1 MLHSTERVGESTMR
15 RTGLI
20 GIVAVIAIV
29 GGIVAVLVGNWA
41 PTIPADAASTVV
53 ATTSLSG
60 PVPPDAADDAADQ
73 IPSPVAQECL
83 PSIDRPAGP
92 MSLCYEAIR
101 IADADPQSD
110 YYRLRVYGTF
120 GGDTGSGVRWAVVR
134 ARLLG
139 APDNQV
145 FNAEPDGDFE
155 GVCPMEDPL
164 PGSGEPVDVAEN
176 TLCRATRT
184 RAGDGPEPWSHQVA
198 WTCTGC
204 LIPDHWDRDIWLTE
218 MVAVPA
224 GTLPQWEILADLGS

>member
-1 MLHSTERVGESTMR
+1 MR
-15 RTGLI
+15 RNGLL
-20 GIVAVIAIV
+20 GVVAVI
-29 GGIVAVLVGNWA
+29 GIAVVVVAVAASRWA

-53 ATTSLSG
+53 ATTGLTG
-60 PVPPDAADDAADQ
+60 PISPDVTDDTMGQD
-73 IPSPVAQECL
+73 PTPNAQECL

-92 MSLCYEAIR
+92 MSLCYEAVR
-101 IADADPQSD
+101 LADADALAD
-110 YYRLRVYGTF
+110 YYRLRVHGTF

-139 APDNQV
+139 SPSNDV
-145 FNAEPDGDFE
+145 FTAEPDGDYE
-155 GVCPMEDPL
+155 GVCPREDPL
-164 PGSGEPVDVAEN
+164 PGSGEPVDETEN

-184 RAGDGPEPWSHQVA
+184 QAGDGPEPWSHQVA

-224 GTLPQWEILADLGS
+224 GTLPTWEILADLGS